1 MFKKWDIIIIAVL
14 MVFSFIP
21 EIVFG
26 VILGK
31 EYNSTYAEI
40 TVAGELYKTV
50 PLSINKGTEIIEVE
64 TKYGRNVI
72 KVEDNNIG
80 IIEASC
86 TDKICM
92 HPEHIN
98 EAGQALVCLPN
109 RVMIEIKGDIQDD
122 VILSY

>member
-50 PLSINKGTEIIEVE
+50 PLSVNEGIEIIEVE

-80 IIEASC
+80 IIETSC
-86 TDKICM
+86 VDKICM

-98 EAGQALVCLPN
+98 EAGDALVCLPN

>member
-14 MVFSFIP
+14 MLFSFIP

-40 TVAGELYKTV
+40 TVAGELYKTI
-50 PLSINKGTEIIEVE
+50 PLSANKGTEIIEVE

-80 IIEASC
+80 IIETSC

-98 EAGQALVCLPN
+98 EAGHALVCLPN

-122 VILSY
+122 VIVSY

>member
-50 PLSINKGTEIIEVE
+50 PLSANKGTEIIEVE
-64 TKYGRNVI
+64 TKYGKNVI
-72 KVEDNNIG
+72 KVEDDKIG

-92 HPEHIN
+92 HPEHID
-98 EAGQALVCLPN
+98 EAGDALVCLPN
-109 RVMIEIKGDIQDD
+109 RVMIEIKGDIEDD